1 MKREGGADRDV
12 FLMKKPWLKILVP
25 LGILAVG
32 FAGMQVISATA
43 PQAPEKEPLDTRPTV
58 KVEVLSPT
66 NHFVNLRSYG
76 EVQPLEET
84 RLSAQVSG
92 EVISWHPNF
101 LPGGLVKRGD
111 VLFSIEKDA
120 YEAALLRAQAELSQ
134 AKANLI
140 EELARADVAE
150 KEARNLPQ
158 SQVSDLYLRKPQV
171 LSARAAVSSAEA
183 AVKLAERDLRNCE
196 VVAPFDALVVS
207 RSVGVGQFVSM
218 GAQVAELSNVE
229 HAEVVIPIAGFDT
242 QFLPDSLDQ
251 QVATLRIE
259 GFERSERQGT
269 IVRDLGIVDELTRM
283 SQLVVRVNDPYA
295 LNSDAPPLKFGSYVE
310 VSFKGK
316 ELQDVFR
323 IRQELV
329 ANGKVWTVK
338 DEKLVPKT
346 VNVLREEDQ
355 YFYISQGLQADD
367 KLVLT
372 LPEYPQP
379 GMPVKLAGKTQ
390 EIAATATK

>member
-1 MKREGGADRDV
+1 MDRDV
-12 FLMKKPWLKILVP
+12 FRMKKKWLKIVLP
-25 LGILAVG
+25 IGILAVG
-32 FAGMQVISATA
+32 LVGMQVISATA
-43 PQAPEKEPLDTRPTV
+43 PEAPEKAPLDKRPTV
-58 KVEVLSPT
+58 KVEELTPT
-66 NHFVNLRSYG
+66 DYHVNLRSYG

-92 EVISWHPNF
+92 EVTNWHPHF

-111 VLFSIEKDA
+111 ILFTIEKDA
-120 YEAALLRAQAELSQ
+120 YEAALLRAEAELSQ

-150 KEARNLPQ
+150 KEARNLPK

-183 AVKLAERDLRNCE
+183 AVKLAQRDLRNCE
-196 VVAPFDALVVS
+196 VEAPFDALVVS
-207 RSVGVGQFVSM
+207 RNVGVGQFVSM

-242 QFLPDSLDQ
+242 QFLPETLDQ
-251 QVATLRIE
+251 QQATLSIE
-259 GFERSERQGT
+259 GFEHFERKGT

-283 SQLVVRVNDPYA
+283 SQLVVRVSDPYA
-295 LNSDAPPLKFGSYVE
+295 LNSDASPLKFGSYVE

-316 ELQDVFR
+316 ELQNVFR

-329 ANGKVWTVK
+329 ANSKVWTVE
-338 DEKLVPKT
+338 DEKLVSKPVT
-346 VNVLREEDQ
+346 VLREEDQ
-355 YFYISQGLQADD
+355 YFFISEGLQPDD

-372 LPEYPQP
+372 LPEYPQS

-390 EIAATATK
+390 EIAATASK